1 MEKNKTK
8 RKYRRRGKMT
18 EDGSVAIVGLHHQSE
33 HQLLYPETFK
43 KNYYELYLKLLICYT
58 RQRSVTHV
66 NNHTQAHAHTHTQ
79 IHLYIQHIQY
89 IQWGK
94 WVN

>member
-1 MEKNKTK
+1 MK

-66 NNHTQAHAHTHTQ
+66 NNHTQAHAHTQ

-89 IQWGK
+89 IQWEK